1 MMNLLLHVNQ
11 VPNLFEPDEY
21 EKIIAA
27 TRPLA
32 KDHGISEQDRSIQAD
47 C

>member
-1 MMNLLLHVNQ
+1 

-32 KDHGISEQDRSIQAD
+32 KEHGISEQDRFVLQPAPNFISF
-47 C
+47 